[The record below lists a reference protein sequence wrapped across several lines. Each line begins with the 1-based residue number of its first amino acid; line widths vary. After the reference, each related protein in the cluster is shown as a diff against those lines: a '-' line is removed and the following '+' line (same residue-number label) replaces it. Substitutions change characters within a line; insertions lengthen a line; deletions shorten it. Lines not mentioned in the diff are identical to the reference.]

1 MTDITNQYLEAAFID
16 QNVAG
21 AFHGKS
27 YAFVAIVNG
36 GYSLGVA
43 VANEQ
48 GYNAITGKT
57 FSTYEEAK
65 RWASELNKHI
75 GLSVDEALDIISST
89 MFGPR
94 AVAS

>member
-75 GLSVDEALDIISST
+75 GLSADEALDIISST

-94 AVAS
+94 VARG